1 MQTIIKTTL
10 VPGGEDKLSVRK
22 FHSNVPGIGTVWEVN
37 STAKIYGGFP
47 VLTFRT
53 SLLERKF
60 GFSRYHVDDDFE
72 TECAMIVALEADAAA
87 KASGKTDL
95 GLSIW

>member
-1 MQTIIKTTL
+1 MKTIIKKTL

-22 FHSNVPGIGTVWEVN
+22 FHSDVPGIGTVWEVN
-37 STAKIYGGFP
+37 SANKIYGGFP

-53 SLLERKF
+53 SLLEEKF
-60 GFSRYHVDDDFE
+60 GFKSYRVSDDFE
-72 TECAMIVALEADAAA
+72 TECAMLVALEADAVA